1 MTILIVDD
9 EFRIGQL
16 IRRLIHF
23 EELGLE
29 LINVFDDSEKA
40 LGAILLHHPNVVIS
54 DIKRPGMDGLEL
66 VRRTQEA
73 GIALRFV
80 LVSGFR
86 EFEYAHKALQ
96 YGVEDYLLKP
106 VKEEDLDNVLQKLS
120 DGHEQELQNWREEKQ
135 LQEEAR
141 RDRYIRGF
149 DLIQTIESAGELSL

>member
-29 LINVFDDSEKA
+29 LIDVFDDSEKA
-40 LGAILLHHPNVVIS
+40 LGAILLHHPDVVIS
-54 DIKRPGMDGLEL
+54 DIKMPGMDGLEL

-73 GIALRFV
+73 GIASRFV
-80 LVSGFR
+80 FVSGFR

-106 VKEEDLDNVLQKLS
+106 VKEEDLNNILQKLS
-120 DGHEQELQNWREEKQ
+120 DGLLLSWLQQSVRVENILNVGEQVVRFQKAIQGLE
-135 LQEEAR
+135 
-141 RDRYIRGF
+141 
-149 DLIQTIESAGELSL
+149 DLLC